1 MNGKPKDILSLAPIT
16 APLLVALVL
25 ILLSVSGKLL
35 ENSRNDDNVFL
46 MISVIQLIVFIFPC
60 VLYYFV
66 KGRRLSTPMFVSA
79 VRPGQFLFLIFSF
92 LVMITGTILIKYFYF
107 IKTGASPSEVNFFI
121 SGVESD
127 ENTNMLEIIVAFV
140 LVPAICEELFFRGVV
155 LSEYRAFGSFTAVVF
170 SAVCFS
176 LAHFS
181 FEGILIYFFNGI
193 ILGVC
198 AVVCRSVFAPILVH
212 MGSNL
217 LSIYAS
223 DLFLRVTIQKC
234 GAFFV
239 FFILMAVFLL
249 SLVLMLSRTES
260 IFWNRSENPPQNALP
275 SPGGVLS
282 GIKTVFMSPA
292 FFVLVFVF
300 VIITILI

>member
-1 MNGKPKDILSLAPIT
+1 MNSKPRDVLFLAPIT
-16 APLLVALVL
+16 TPLLVSLVL

-35 ENSRNDDNVFL
+35 ANKQSDDNVFL
-46 MISVIQLIVFIFPC
+46 LISVIQLIVFIFPC
-60 VLYYFV
+60 VLYYFI

-79 VRPGQFLFLIFSF
+79 VKPGQFLFLFFSF

-107 IKTGASPSEVNFFI
+107 MKTGITPSEVNFFV
-121 SGVESD
+121 SGIESD
-127 ENTNMLEIIVAFV
+127 ESTSILEIIVAFV

-181 FEGILIYFFNGI
+181 FEGFPIYFFNGI

-212 MGSNL
+212 VGSNL

-234 GAFFV
+234 GSFFV
-239 FFILMAVFLL
+239 FFVLTTVFLL
-249 SLVLMLSRTES
+249 SLILMLSRTEN
-260 IFWNRSENPPQNALP
+260 IFWNRSENPPKNEAPSSGGALA
-275 SPGGVLS
+275 GLK
-282 GIKTVFMSPA
+282 IVFMSPA
-292 FFVLVFVF
+292 FFVLLFVF